1 VSISIFQGEAARKL
15 RTFLHLLAGPTNSI
29 HDLFKAQTNYLRA
42 CGVQAGARLEPP
54 RCRHRTGVVPPR
66 TNSRTRSQT
75 ASVIA
80 AIRVRRV
87 RRSAS
92 PRPRSPHAATR
103 LLLSPTSDGRTISV
117 GQLLHGARRVGRTYG
132 IEVSFLPYLVDPP
145 PRMPL
150 LTYTQLATADG
161 FLV

>member
-1 VSISIFQGEAARKL
+1 MRRAGGSAAGTSALPPPDRSRPTTNEQLNTKPIRLRNRRHSSEA
-15 RTFLHLLAGPTNSI
+15 S
-29 HDLFKAQTNYLRA
+29 
-42 CGVQAGARLEPP
+42 
-54 RCRHRTGVVPPR
+54 
-66 TNSRTRSQT
+66 
-75 ASVIA
+75 A
-80 AIRVRRV
+80 AIGL
-87 RRSAS
+87 AT
-92 PRPRSPHAATR
+92 PHAATR